1 MKKWKT
7 LSNETIIEYGKF
19 LTLQNHKIK
28 LHNEKIIENWP
39 WIVLPNFVNIV
50 AITDNGKFIFF
61 KQTKYAVDGIVLAP
75 VGGYVEK
82 DEEPLEA
89 AKRELLEETGF
100 NADEWINLGSF
111 VVDANRGCGKGF
123 FFLAKNSVKIAE
135 SVKDDLEE
143 QEILFLSKDE
153 IEKIIYNNEI
163 KVLPWA
169 YAILRALAFV

>member
-123 FFLAKNSVKIAE
+123 FFLAKK
-135 SVKDDLEE
+135 
-143 QEILFLSKDE
+143 FG
-153 IEKIIYNNEI
+153 
-163 KVLPWA
+163 
-169 YAILRALAFV
+169 